1 MLATQA
7 PPATP
12 APGTP
17 RRRHAR
23 PAVLAAAVLLF
34 VGAGAGAAVADDP
47 NPTAVP
53 AAAPPVKVDANAPGL
68 KLSDGATLAA
78 PRVIDIKSVVEDMG
92 GEERRADT
100 NADISF
106 ALQAEVLFGK
116 DSAALSA
123 EASGRIQAIADEVK
137 KQKATSV
144 RVFGFTDNLGTHE
157 HGVVLS
163 KQRADAVQGALSQA
177 VGGSVTFD
185 IRGYAE
191 DFPIADNSSE
201 DGRRKNR
208 RVEVSFPR
216 GATG

>member
-1 MLATQA
+1 MRELRSQPYADA
-7 PPATP
+7 PRTSRLGSA
-12 APGTP
+12 AM
-17 RRRHAR
+17 
-23 PAVLAAAVLLF
+23 AAVAVGALLF
-34 VGAGAGAAVADDP
+34 AGTAPAVADDP
-47 NPTAVP
+47 NPTVVP
-53 AAAPPVKVDANAPGL
+53 SASPPVRVDANAPGL

-78 PRVIDIKSVVEDMG
+78 PRVVDIKSVVEDMG
-92 GEERRADT
+92 GEERRSDT

-116 DSAALSA
+116 DSAELSP
-123 EASGRIQAIADEVK
+123 EATGRIQAIADEVK
-137 KQKATSV
+137 KQKATNV

-177 VGGSVTFD
+177 VGGGSVTFD

-191 DFPIADNSSE
+191 DYPIADNSSE

-216 GATG
+216 GATP

>member
-1 MLATQA
+1 MQATQA

-12 APGTP
+12 APSHP

-23 PAVLAAAVLLF
+23 SAALAAAVLLF
-34 VGAGAGAAVADDP
+34 VAAGAGAAVADDP

-137 KQKATSV
+137 KQKASNV

-163 KQRADAVQGALSQA
+163 RQRADAVQGALSQA
-177 VGGSVTFD
+177 VGGAVTFD

-191 DFPIADNSSE
+191 DYPIADNSSE